1 MLEACSDDIPE
12 PDRVRTLLR
21 DLREVRM
28 SKMRGSATDLEGGGV
43 SSLRGVGAMEV
54 AEGRGFIVG
63 VMDGLRKLGASRE
76 MARREREEDEG
87 GGGEEESEDE
97 EMGLA

>member
-1 MLEACSDDIPE
+1 MA
-12 PDRVRTLLR
+12 
-21 DLREVRM
+21 
-28 SKMRGSATDLEGGGV
+28 KMRASVKELDGGGI

-76 MARREREEDEG
+76 VARRERDELVDD
-87 GGGEEESEDE
+87 GEGSEDE
-97 EMGLA
+97 EMGLE